1 MAVVSDRDSSAMRSL
16 TEQLRAHNE
25 QRERRDQAPEP
36 RPRRARVIAV
46 RGMDV
51 FHATTMGHEVAL
63 TLKSGDVALV
73 DAAAARTVL
82 AKLEGK

>member
-36 RPRRARVIAV
+36 RPRRSRVIAV
-46 RGMDV
+46 RGADI
-51 FHATTMGHEVAL
+51 FHVTTMGDEIAVV
-63 TLKSGDVALV
+63 LKSGDVAVV

-82 AKLEGK
+82 AKLEGR